1 VAVGEGAL
9 DALWTL
15 PALITVHLVQLFLS
29 GSAWRSL
36 FAGPT
41 PEVAACFPLRLI
53 REGIDSLFPVAQIGG
68 EVVAARMLAKR
79 GIEAA
84 QAGASVIVD
93 VSLEVLAQTV
103 FLLGGV
109 GTPSILAGGGRSTEW
124 LGQGNRISEKCE

>member
-41 PEVAACFPLRLI
+41 PE
-53 REGIDSLFPVAQIGG
+53 GGSLFPP
-68 EVVAARMLAKR
+68 ET
-79 GIEAA
+79 
-84 QAGASVIVD
+84 D
-93 VSLEVLAQTV
+93 
-103 FLLGGV
+103 
-109 GTPSILAGGGRSTEW
+109 P
-124 LGQGNRISEKCE
+124 